1 MKYTG
6 PVFRPPLEARTVLL
20 QVTVG
25 CAHNQCSFCTM
36 YKNTDFSI
44 EQIDQIEE
52 DLKEVRATYRSLK
65 RLFLINGDAF
75 VLSARRLKIISDKI
89 IEYFPEMETITM
101 YASVRNIMDKS
112 DEELKLLKASRINDL
127 WVGIE
132 TGNKAAL
139 DHLNKGYS
147 LKDAYEQLARLNTIG
162 IRHNGIYMMGTSG
175 KDKGIE
181 NAIDTAKLI
190 NDTKPQLVR
199 VTTLGIFPGSEFEKE
214 VHAGTFIPATELEVL
229 EEEKKLIELI
239 EIENIPFNGTHPI
252 NMVNINGLLPRDRAS
267 LIQTINEAIESSNS
281 TYLNS
286 VTSRST
292 L

>member
-25 CAHNQCSFCTM
+25 CAHNQCNFCTM
-36 YKNTDFSI
+36 YRSTTFTI

-52 DLKEVRATYRSLK
+52 DINELKATYGSLK
-65 RLFLINGDAF
+65 RIFLINGDAF
-75 VLSARRLKIISDKI
+75 VLSARRLKAISDKI

-101 YASVRNIMDKS
+101 YASVRNIMEKS
-112 DEELKLLKASRINDL
+112 NQELKDLKSARINDL

-132 TGNKAAL
+132 TGNEAAL
-139 DHLNKGYS
+139 KHLNKGYA
-147 LKDAYEQLARLNTIG
+147 LEDAYEQLHRLNAIG
-162 IRHNGIYMMGTSG
+162 IRHNGILMMGTSG
-175 KDKGIE
+175 SGKGIE
-181 NAIDTAKLI
+181 NAIDTAKFV
-190 NDTKPQLVR
+190 NETKPQLVR
-199 VTTLGIFPGSEFEKE
+199 VTTLGIFPGSNFEEE
-214 VHAGTFIPATELEVL
+214 VQNGTFVPATELEVL

-239 EIENIPFNGTHPI
+239 NIDNIPFNGTHPI
-252 NMVNINGLLPRDRAS
+252 NMVSINGVLPQDREKLLRIIND
-267 LIQTINEAIESSNS
+267 TIDTSTD
-281 TYLNS
+281 TYLNG